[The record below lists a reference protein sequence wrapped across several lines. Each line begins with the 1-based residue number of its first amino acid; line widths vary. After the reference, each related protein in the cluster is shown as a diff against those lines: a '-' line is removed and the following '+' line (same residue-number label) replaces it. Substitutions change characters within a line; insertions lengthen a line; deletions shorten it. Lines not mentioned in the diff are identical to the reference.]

1 MSETSTPN
9 QTLIEHLGELRFR
22 LVRSA
27 WGVLVG
33 IIICYNFTH
42 QIFDWMRAP
51 IAPYLP
57 TGGLVF
63 TGPMDKFLAH
73 LKIAFFGGVVIAS
86 PWLLYQIWKFVSPGL
101 YRKERKLAISF
112 ITSGTLLFLTGIAF
126 TYFVVLPMAFHF
138 LMTYGGD
145 VDKPMITIDQYMG
158 FVTIT
163 ALMFGLSFE
172 LPLVIV
178 TLALLGV
185 VDQAFLRR
193 NRKYAVMTIA
203 IICAVITPPDLLSM
217 LLMLAPMWF
226 LLEAS
231 IIIVGMFERKKAR
244 EAALAKTPEI
254 S

>member
-1 MSETSTPN
+1 MSTTGPIS
-9 QTLIEHLGELRFR
+9 QSLIDHLGELRFR
-22 LVRSA
+22 LVRCA
-27 WGVLVG
+27 WGVLLG
-33 IIICYNFTH
+33 IIISYNFTH
-42 QIFDWMRAP
+42 QVFDWMRAP

-73 LKIAFFGGVVIAS
+73 LKIAFFGGVVLS
-86 PWLLYQIWKFVSPGL
+86 MPWLMYQIWKFVSPGL
-101 YRKERKLAISF
+101 YNKERKLAISF
-112 ITSGTLLFLTGIAF
+112 IVSGTTLFLTGIAF
-126 TYFVVLPMAFHF
+126 TYYVVLPMAFHF

-163 ALMFGLSFE
+163 AMMFGLSFE

-178 TLALLGV
+178 TLSLLGI
-185 VDQAFLRR
+185 VDQAFLRK

-231 IIIVGMFERKKAR
+231 IIIVGMLERKKAR
-244 EAALAKTPEI
+244 ETALPKEPSI